1 MPELAIDFAQP
12 ADLEPMTRLLGELFA
27 QEADFRPDPERQRRG
42 LKLIL
47 DNPAL
52 GRLFVLKVNG
62 EVAGMANGLVTV
74 STAEGAAA
82 MILEDVIVG
91 APWRGRGL
99 GRRLIEHVIDWA
111 RQAGMARV
119 TLLTDADNYRAQATY
134 GRLGFSLS
142 AMRVM
147 RRPLG

>member
-12 ADLEPMTRLLGELFA
+12 ADLEPMTRLLGELFD

>member
-1 MPELAIDFAQP
+1 MPEIAIDFAQP

-42 LKLIL
+42 LQLIL